1 MKLNKHTLL
10 FKNLEKCIGE
20 TLKVELK
27 DTELNILVQAMASAT
42 IKGSNAIEF
51 GKLLDKLQKA
61 FEKEVAKQN
70 G

>member
-1 MKLNKHTLL
+1 ML
-10 FKNLEKCIGE
+10 FKNLEKCTGG
-20 TLKVELK
+20 TLKVEL
-27 DTELNILVQAMASAT
+27 DDQDLNIIIQAMANAT
-42 IKGSNAIEF
+42 IKGSNAVEF

>member
-10 FKNLEKCIGE
+10 FKNLEKCIGG
-20 TLKVELK
+20 TLKVDLV
-27 DTELNILVQAMASAT
+27 DTELNILVQAMANAT

>member
-1 MKLNKHTLL
+1 
-10 FKNLEKCIGE
+10 LEKYTGG
-20 TLKVELK
+20 TLKVDLK
-27 DTELNILVQAMASAT
+27 DTELNILVQAMVSAT
-42 IKGSNAIEF
+42 IKGANAIEF

>member
-1 MKLNKHTLL
+1 MLL
-10 FKNLEKCIGE
+10 FRNLEKYTGG
-20 TLKVELK
+20 TLKVDLK
-27 DTELNILVQAMASAT
+27 DTELNILVQAMVSAT
-42 IKGSNAIEF
+42 IKGANAIEF

>member
-1 MKLNKHTLL
+1 MLL
-10 FKNLEKCIGE
+10 FKNLEKYTGG
-20 TLKVELK
+20 TLKVDLK
-27 DTELNILVQAMASAT
+27 DTELNILVQAMVSAT
-42 IKGSNAIEF
+42 IKGANAIEF